1 MPDWEL
7 EPAVLLWIC
16 GEVQPPCRGI
26 FGASIFPTFLIVVVL
41 CHPNC
46 VGPSKEVIK
55 MVMFAICEGVHRD
68 GWVQCG

>member
-7 EPAVLLWIC
+7 EPAVLLRIC

-26 FGASIFPTFLIVVVL
+26 FGASIFPPFLIVVVT

-46 VGPSKEVIK
+46 VRPSKEVIK
-55 MVMFAICEGVHRD
+55 VVMSVIRKGVHSDVWDRL
-68 GWVQCG
+68 G